1 MEHIFNPGLTVIM
14 GNQASS
20 YQRDFSL
27 EFIFVP
33 FIEGPQH
40 IYIWWKH
47 DSNLHHLYVSLL
59 YLCTG
64 WSSGSYAEGRN

>member
-33 FIEGPQH
+33 FIEGSQR
-40 IYIWWKH
+40 IYI
-47 DSNLHHLYVSLL
+47 
-59 YLCTG
+59 
-64 WSSGSYAEGRN
+64 